1 MNLFILSLLI
11 QRQFKEQRR
20 MYGISLLVLFGML
33 SLMFLLIHQWQDSFS
48 GAVQNGVFIIGLFVS
63 GGIFT
68 NSMFHEFSNSSSSIW
83 LLSLPAKQSEKVIV
97 SIFISTVLF
106 MINYLTIFYLVESIY
121 LLNTKGLELKNMLNP
136 IKDDFYIF
144 FFLYLLFNSA
154 ILLGRVVFI
163 KHSLLKT
170 LLVGILLFVCL
181 NYLNNVILE
190 ILIPNMNVVS
200 SIPFSSFQFVN
211 NGENIHVFLPTH
223 TDRITSIFVRLLL
236 PITLWFLVWMKLKEK
251 QI

>member
-1 MNLFILSLLI
+1 MRMSTISLLI
-11 QRQFKEQRR
+11 NRQFRENIRI
-20 MYGISLLVLFGML
+20 YGIGILVLFGML
-33 SLMFLLIHQWQDSFS
+33 SFMFLLIHQWQDSFS

-83 LLSLPAKQSEKVIV
+83 LLSLPAKQIEKFIA

-106 MINYLTIFYLVESIY
+106 LLAYLTIFYLVESIY
-121 LLNTKGLELKNMLNP
+121 LLNTKGLEFKNMLNP

-144 FFLYLLFNSA
+144 FFLYLLFNGS

-170 LLVGILLFVCL
+170 LLVGILLFICL

-200 SIPFSSFQFVN
+200 SIPFDSFQFSN
-211 NGENIHVFLPTH
+211 NGENIHVFLPTQ
-223 TDRITSIFVRLLL
+223 TDRITAIFVRLIL
-236 PITLWFLVWMKLKEK
+236 PVSLWFLVWMKFKEK